1 MNYIGAIVVFA
12 LFLLSLFLFVN
23 WGAMTSPTKLS
34 FLFFDAE
41 GSFGLIFLGVTLV
54 FALLFV
60 AYSFALRTSML
71 LEGHRQAQQ
80 LEAQRKLAES
90 AETSRF
96 EKLREQISAEFE
108 RLRAENNNDHAGLM
122 TRNEEMEQSLR
133 KSLEET
139 TNGLSAAMG
148 EMEEKLDR
156 ALARVAG
163 S

>member
-1 MNYIGAIVVFA
+1 MKYIGAMIVFA
-12 LFLLSLFLFVN
+12 LFLLCLFLFVN
-23 WGAMTSPTKLS
+23 WGAMTAPTKLS

-54 FALLFV
+54 FAVLFV
-60 AYSFALRTSML
+60 AYSFTLRTRML
-71 LEGHRQAQQ
+71 LEGHRHTQQ

-96 EKLREQISAEFE
+96 DRLREQITTEFE
-108 RLRAENNNDHAGLM
+108 RVRSANQNDHDSLM

-133 KSLEET
+133 KSLVET

-156 ALARVAG
+156 ALARIAG
-163 S
+163 